1 MGRRRRRRRRTVMR
15 RRKRMHPMR
24 KMEMEIEGA
33 EIDPETTEDEMM
45 IPHRLVALNEY

>member
-1 MGRRRRRRRRTVMR
+1 MGRRRRRRRTAMR
-15 RRKRMHPMR
+15 RRKMMDPMR